1 MGYCVSRNT
10 TRWILAQGI
19 LFHQCSIASISNQ
32 DFAVLHY
39 FSICALLLTRHQ
51 ESTFKQHQGGAS
63 NGRFNPIPA
72 DGHRE
77 SGR

>member
-32 DFAVLHY
+32 DLAVLHY
-39 FSICALLLTRHQ
+39 FSICALLLTRQQ
-51 ESTFKQHQGGAS
+51 ESTIKQHQGGAS